1 MDRVWY
7 FVRGNGREG
16 PVTSAALRRMAA
28 AGQLQA
34 TDHIWTA
41 GMAEW
46 EAAGRL
52 RGLFPTAVVPAAQ
65 ESEIQAVWAEITS
78 AEPSSG
84 QAGLVPQAKF
94 GGDSGSTRPHPRLPA
109 DYNPNPTPV
118 RVTVRQAT
126 WLFFVVGAVLLFW
139 AVFREP
145 VVTGMDLM
153 AFAVLV
159 LFGFLVALAV
169 DLFTRA

>member
-16 PVTSAALRRMAA
+16 PVTLAALKRMAA

-84 QAGLVPQAKF
+84 QAGLVPPAKV
-94 GGDSGSTRPHPRLPA
+94 GGGSGSAPTHPSVSPA
-109 DYNPNPTPV
+109 CKPD
-118 RVTVRQAT
+118 
-126 WLFFVVGAVLLFW
+126 
-139 AVFREP
+139 
-145 VVTGMDLM
+145 
-153 AFAVLV
+153 
-159 LFGFLVALAV
+159 
-169 DLFTRA
+169 